1 MNSFR
6 KARRLSP
13 SEQRLLAQALVLLPL
28 TRGAICLLG
37 IKHWQR
43 LLSRLPTTPNPGL
56 ANPEQR
62 ARVIARMVKIAAERR
77 IINANCLQQT
87 LVLWFLLRRHGIRSE
102 ICFGA
107 RKQGGEV
114 QAHAWVEFFGQALN
128 EDKEVCRH
136 FSPFAGVEG
145 ALRPQTNE

>member
-6 KARRLSP
+6 KARRLSG

-28 TRGAICLLG
+28 TRGAVYLLG

-43 LLSRLPTTPNPGL
+43 LLSRLPTSNQALP
-56 ANPEQR
+56 NPEQQ
-62 ARVIARMVKIAAERR
+62 AHVIARMVKIAAERR
-77 IINANCLQQT
+77 IIDANCLQQT
-87 LVLWFLLRRHGIRSE
+87 LVLWFLLRRHGIDSE

-107 RKQGGEV
+107 RKQEGEV

-136 FSPFAGVEG
+136 FSPFAGVEV

>member
-13 SEQRLLAQALVLLPL
+13 SEQRLLAQALILLPL

-43 LLSRLPTTPNPGL
+43 LLSRLPTTANPGL
-56 ANPEQR
+56 SNPEQR
-62 ARVIARMVKIAAERR
+62 ARVIARMVKVAAERR
-77 IINANCLQQT
+77 IISANCLQQT
-87 LVLWFLLRRHGIRSE
+87 LVLWFLLRRHGIDSE

-107 RKQGGEV
+107 RKQAGEV
-114 QAHAWVEFFGQALN
+114 QAHAWVESFGQALN
-128 EDKEVCRH
+128 EDQEVCRH
-136 FSPFAGVEG
+136 FSPFAGVEV

>member
-43 LLSRLPTTPNPGL
+43 LLSRLPTTSNSNHGS
-56 ANPEQR
+56 EQR

-87 LVLWFLLRRHGIRSE
+87 LVLWFLLRRHGIDSE

-107 RKQGGEV
+107 RKQQGEV
-114 QAHAWVEFFGQALN
+114 QVHAWVESSGQALN
-128 EDKEVCRH
+128 EDQEVCRH
-136 FSPFAGVEG
+136 FSPFAGVEV